1 MEASM
6 RKIFLITLGATA
18 MGLSVVTLAC
28 AQSAQVAPAS
38 DSANIRH
45 SSRAGFDATAR
56 MNKAKIR
63 RSVLIGGTKKDDSW
77 FKEMRDP
84 CQVEG

>member
-1 MEASM
+1 M
-6 RKIFLITLGATA
+6 RKVFLITLGAIA
-18 MGLSVVTLAC
+18 MGLSVVTPAC

-45 SSRAGFDATAR
+45 SLRAGFDATAR
-56 MNKAKIR
+56 MKKAKIR
-63 RSVLIGGTKKDDSW
+63 NSVLTGDTKKDDSW

>member
-1 MEASM
+1 M
-6 RKIFLITLGATA
+6 RKIFLITLSATA

-38 DSANIRH
+38 DAANIRH
-45 SSRAGFDATAR
+45 SSRAGFDAT
-56 MNKAKIR
+56 KKPKIR

>member
-1 MEASM
+1 M
-6 RKIFLITLGATA
+6 RKIFLITLSATA

-38 DSANIRH
+38 DAANIRH

-56 MNKAKIR
+56 MKRPKIR

>member
-1 MEASM
+1 M
-6 RKIFLITLGATA
+6 RKVFLATGATA
-18 MGLSVVTLAC
+18 MGLFFVTPAC

-56 MNKAKIR
+56 MKKAKIG
-63 RSVLIGGTKKDDSW
+63 RSVLIGDTKKDDSW

>member
-1 MEASM
+1 M
-6 RKIFLITLGATA
+6 RKIFLITLSATA
-18 MGLSVVTLAC
+18 MGLSVVTVAC
-28 AQSAQVAPAS
+28 AQSAPAS

-56 MNKAKIR
+56 MKKAKIR

-84 CQVEG
+84 CQVEVESEPF